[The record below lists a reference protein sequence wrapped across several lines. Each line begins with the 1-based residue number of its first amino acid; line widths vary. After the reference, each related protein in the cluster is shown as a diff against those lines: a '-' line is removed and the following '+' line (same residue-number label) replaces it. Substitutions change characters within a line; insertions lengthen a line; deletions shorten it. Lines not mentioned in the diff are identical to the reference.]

1 MSLIIEIITK
11 GLSPKQKLN
20 KKHSLADLTSPKQK
34 SARMNLYVDLTSPKQ
49 KINDD
54 VTVSQMTFILLN
66 SNYDATEIVDIYFDD
81 ETDYESKIK
90 ALHFLFEKSDTLIG
104 INLDSKIET
113 FRNVLEK
120 YDQKID
126 LDSKHKICITE
137 KARNI
142 VKKVTRHG
150 VVDPDIED
158 ITIKLFEEPFED
170 IENSKYTAL
179 TIQRICKQL
188 HKEDKLITHKPT
200 LIKQIAKSFRI

>member
-11 GLSPKQKLN
+11 GLSPKQKIN
-20 KKHSLADLTSPKQK
+20 RKHLLADLTSPKQK
-34 SARMNLYVDLTSPKQ
+34 SGRMNLYADLTSP
-49 KINDD
+49 I
-54 VTVSQMTFILLN
+54 VTQMTFILLN
-66 SNYDATEIVDIYFDD
+66 SDYDATEIVDIHFDD

-126 LDSKHKICITE
+126 FDLKQKICITE

-188 HKEDKLITHKPT
+188 HKEDKLITRKPT
-200 LIKQIAKSFRI
+200 FIKQIANSFRII